1 MQMPGKVSAMLK
13 LGELHQTLE
22 MSAFLLLSW
31 LTTCDVNVSVKLI
44 TLGTFG

>member
-13 LGELHQTLE
+13 LGELQRTLE

-31 LTTCDVNVSVKLI
+31 LTTCNVNVSVKLI
-44 TLGTFG
+44 MLGTFG